1 MPGFF
6 FAGLSCQPL
15 TRYVRFMKEF
25 SYAAGEREVYTVSRL
40 NREAK
45 SVLEGSFP
53 LLWVEGEISNL
64 ARPASGHMYFS
75 LKDAQA
81 QIRCAFFRGQQ
92 RGLATAPRD
101 GMQVLVRA
109 RVSLYEGRGDYQL
122 IVESL
127 EEAGEGALR
136 RAYEQLRARLAEEGL
151 FDPARKKPLPR
162 LPKRIGVITSSSGA
176 VLHDILTTLQR
187 RFPAIPVLLHPVPV
201 QGEGAAEKI
210 AAMLQLAER
219 RQDCDV
225 LILARGGGSL
235 EDLQAFN
242 EEVLA
247 RAIAACPIPIV
258 CGVGHETDVTIAD
271 FVADARAPTP
281 TAAAEMLSPD
291 QHEWLALFGQQHL
304 RLRRLLTDRL
314 RNAQQKID
322 YLGARLVHPRD
333 RLTRLNERLTALLR
347 HLHAAQR
354 NQFSEA
360 RFGLSSLR
368 AQLVQHNPIIR
379 SREYRLRYQHH
390 RTRLAHALQ
399 RSLDHSRDQ
408 LGRLAHTLETL
419 SPLATLARGYA
430 IVETPK
436 GVVLRTAGQVKPGD
450 PVRARLAQGAIDCR
464 VETVHDET

>member
-1 MPGFF
+1 
-6 FAGLSCQPL
+6 
-15 TRYVRFMKEF
+15 MKVK
-25 SYAAGEREVYTVSRL
+25 SGALGEREVYTVSRL

-53 LLWVEGEISNL
+53 LLWVEGEVSNL
-64 ARPASGHMYFS
+64 ARPASGHLYFS

-81 QIRCAFFRGQQ
+81 QVRCAFFRGQQ
-92 RGLATAPRD
+92 RGLATNPRD

-151 FDPARKKPLPR
+151 FDTDRKKPLPR
-162 LPKRIGVITSSSGA
+162 LPKRIGVVTSSSGA
-176 VLHDILTTLQR
+176 VLHDILTTLKR

-201 QGEGAAEKI
+201 QGGEAAEKI
-210 AAMLQLAER
+210 AAMLQLAGQR
-219 RQDCDV
+219 RDCDV

-242 EEVLA
+242 EELLA
-247 RAIAACPIPIV
+247 RAIIACPIPIV

-291 QHEWLALFGQQHL
+291 QQEWQALFGQQQL
-304 RLRRLLTDRL
+304 RLRRLLSDRL
-314 RNAQQKID
+314 RNTQQRLD

-354 NQFSEA
+354 NRLAEA
-360 RFGLSSLR
+360 RYDFFNLR
-368 AQLVQHNPIIR
+368 AQLERHNPLTR
-379 SREYRLRYQHH
+379 SREYHLRYEHH
-390 RTRLAHALQ
+390 RTRLTQAMLRALA
-399 RSLDHSRDQ
+399 RSNDQ
-408 LGRLAHTLETL
+408 HLRLAHALETL

-430 IVETPK
+430 IVETAD
-436 GVVLRTAGQVKPGD
+436 GVVLHAARQVKPGD
-450 PVRARLAQGAIDCR
+450 SVRARLARGVIDCR
-464 VETVHDET
+464 VETLHDET

>member
-1 MPGFF
+1 
-6 FAGLSCQPL
+6 
-15 TRYVRFMKEF
+15 MKEF

-242 EEVLA
+242 EELLA
-247 RAIAACPIPIV
+247 RAIIACPIPVV